1 VAGPIVLDP
10 GFIDGSSGRLLVMR
24 WAPAHAA
31 IRGEVLLI
39 PPFGEEMNRSR
50 RQFALT
56 GQAFAAH
63 GLATS
68 LLDLT
73 GTGDSD
79 GDFADATCD
88 RWIDDIRHAIRAVG
102 KKSRSPLTLLGLRL
116 GGLLA
121 LGAAGGL
128 NPPPERIVL
137 WQPVVGGDAFLT
149 QTLRIR
155 LAAAL
160 GGGGAGETT
169 QSLRQRLAGGET
181 LEIAGYPIAP
191 AMAAGLDR
199 LRMAEPP
206 AGCRILWLEAGS
218 EARAEIGPAGMR
230 TVERWRQSGHRV
242 ATASVPGAPFWSL
255 METETAPALIEATIP
270 FLAEPVPA

>member
-1 VAGPIVLDP
+1 MNGAN
-10 GFIDGSSGRLLVMR
+10 GRLFVMR
-24 WAPAHAA
+24 WAPSGPA
-31 IRGEVLLI
+31 IRSEILLI

-50 RQFALT
+50 RQFALA

-63 GLATS
+63 GCATS
-68 LLDLT
+68 LLDLA

-79 GDFADATCD
+79 GDFAEASCD
-88 RWIDDIRHAIRAVG
+88 RWIDDIRHAVRALQE
-102 KKSRSPLTLLGLRL
+102 KSRARLTLLGLRL

-128 NPPPERIVL
+128 DRPPDQIAL
-137 WQPVVGGDAFLT
+137 WQPVVGGETFLT
-149 QTLRIR
+149 QILRIR

-160 GGGGAGETT
+160 AGGGSGETT
-169 QSLRQRLAGGET
+169 QTLRQRLAGGET

-191 AMAAGLDR
+191 AMAASLDR

-206 AGCRILWLEAGS
+206 SGSRILWLEAGS
-218 EARAEIGPAGMR
+218 EARDEIGPAGLR

-242 ATASVPGAPFWSL
+242 STATVSGAPFWTL

-270 FLAEPVPA
+270 FIAEPEPA